1 MAMLSTRS
9 WWLTSR
15 VLLWS
20 RVSISL
26 VFVYHLNSRISTS
39 QSRMFERADT
49 SRCRLHRGSF
59 SRPFRLC
66 MHHLTTNS
74 GVAYSSM
81 PRDGLPA
88 YGTAAPPRPAQQTP
102 QTLRSSIAYLALQ
115 IYFQPELQPP
125 STECICPVTLD
136 LYYFPSFVFAIHP
149 QIFESGV
156 DYIEPV

>member
-1 MAMLSTRS
+1 MK
-9 WWLTSR
+9 SR
-15 VLLWS
+15 VLLLS
-20 RVSISL
+20 RISISL
-26 VFVYHLNSRISTS
+26 VFVDPS
-39 QSRMFERADT
+39 QQKNTTCQSGMFERADA
-49 SRCRLHRGSF
+49 SHCRLHRCSF
-59 SRPFRLC
+59 SRPFRPC
-66 MHHLTTNS
+66 IHHLTTNL

-81 PRDGLPA
+81 AHNGLPA

-149 QIFESGV
+149 QIFESGA